1 MSFDLSGQSRKL
13 AVSDVSVTVSLLI
26 CHVYLNVQ
34 LLRMSEILALIE
46 RKATALPN
54 ELSVNF
60 IDLWNTACL
69 GRRLPPPVGDKNAL
83 F

>member
-1 MSFDLSGQSRKL
+1 MSFDLSAQSRKL

-46 RKATALPN
+46 RKAVIFRHGVAKLIICKLYRSL
-54 ELSVNF
+54 EYSMF
-60 IDLWNTACL
+60 
-69 GRRLPPPVGDKNAL
+69 RPPFAASCGG
-83 F
+83 